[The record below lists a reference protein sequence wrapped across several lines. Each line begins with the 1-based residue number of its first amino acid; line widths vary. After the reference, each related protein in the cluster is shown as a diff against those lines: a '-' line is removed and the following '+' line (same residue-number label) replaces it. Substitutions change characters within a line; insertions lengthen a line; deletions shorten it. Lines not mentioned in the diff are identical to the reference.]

1 MGIFS
6 ALIFFP
12 SFTIVSHHFKRK
24 RAIAMAIVTSGAACG
39 GVLFPIMLNQIG
51 SRMHVTTGI
60 RATGGVIAA
69 LLLFANLTMKTKLTS
84 KDAAAKN
91 VRYPPIEWKNI
102 FTDVGYVCAL
112 AG

>member
-1 MGIFS
+1 
-6 ALIFFP
+6 
-12 SFTIVSHHFKRK
+12 
-24 RAIAMAIVTSGAACG
+24 
-39 GVLFPIMLNQIG
+39 MLNQIG